1 MMSKNLLPH
10 DLFKNKL
17 VIDSRDSVDLA
28 VQPFTKNSLMVI
40 TANGDDVKDMDW
52 NEYKKLVKFIFRK

>member
-1 MMSKNLLPH
+1 MSKNKFPY
-10 DLFKNKL
+10 NYQGEL
-17 VIDSRDSVDLA
+17 VIDSTDRVGLG
-28 VQPFTKNSLMVI
+28 VQSFTKNSLTVI